1 MSEKN
6 ITLVR
11 RYYQVTSGDFAG
23 IEEIVSP
30 DFVDHHFPPDLPAG
44 PEGVKAFFTNVL
56 GAFTSR
62 RIEIFDIF
70 ATEDKVAVRFQLV
83 ANHTTDW
90 AGYKATGKEITCG
103 AMSIFRVA
111 GGKLVEGWENAD
123 LFGLFQQ
130 LGQQ

>member
-1 MSEKN
+1 MYEEN
-6 ITLVR
+6 IALVR

-23 IEEIVSP
+23 IEDLVSA

-70 ATEDKVAVRFQLV
+70 ATEDRVAVRFQLV

-90 AGYKATGKEITCG
+90 AGYTATGKGITCG

-111 GGKLVEGWENAD
+111 DGKLAEGWESAD

>member
-1 MSEKN
+1 MYEEN
-6 ITLVR
+6 VALVR

-23 IEEIVSP
+23 IADIVSA
-30 DFVDHHFPPDLPAG
+30 DFVDHHFPPELPAG
-44 PEGVKAFFTNVL
+44 PDGVKAFFTNVL

-90 AGYKATGKEITCG
+90 AGYKATGKEITCP

-130 LGQQ
+130 LGQ